1 MRGTFTNYDA
11 IFIWGACKRKLKDI
25 KIFFAHTFRSFSLF
39 HICFSLATDEPVVR
53 FDQGQKMVVNYN
65 PRLINLV
72 KEVRLLSLKGYT
84 IPSEIKDT
92 AKQASK
98 FSTQAL
104 SLSQVSSYKHLYAPE
119 KLEVI

>member
-1 MRGTFTNYDA
+1 
-11 IFIWGACKRKLKDI
+11 
-25 KIFFAHTFRSFSLF
+25 
-39 HICFSLATDEPVVR
+39 
-53 FDQGQKMVVNYN
+53 MVVNYN

-119 KLEVI
+119 KLEVIWKFLDFFEIFTHAFMVLEMKITGYFF